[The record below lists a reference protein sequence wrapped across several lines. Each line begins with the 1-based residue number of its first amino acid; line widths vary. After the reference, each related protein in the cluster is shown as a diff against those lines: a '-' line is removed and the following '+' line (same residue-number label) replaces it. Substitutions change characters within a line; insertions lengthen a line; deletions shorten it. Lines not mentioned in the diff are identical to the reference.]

1 MNELVTMFMCGDVM
15 TGRGIDQVLPYPGD
29 PVIYEPF
36 LRMATGYVKLAE
48 AVNGPIAKP
57 VDFSYIWGDALG
69 ELERMAPDVRIINLE
84 TAITKSD
91 EYWEGKEINYR
102 MNPENISCL
111 TAAKIDCC
119 SLANNHVKDWGEAG
133 LNETLASLKG
143 AGILTA
149 GAGRTLREAAE
160 PAILTLNHG
169 SRVLVFAAGLE
180 SSGIPPDWAAAP
192 DRAGIKLL
200 PDLSKETAEL
210 LAAEMLSQKRLGDV
224 AVLSVH
230 WGSNWGYDV
239 PEAQQAFAHTLID
252 LGGCDILHGH
262 SSHHSRPIEV
272 YNAKLILYGC
282 GDLINDYE
290 GIEGYEEFRD
300 DLCAL
305 YFADVNEVDGVL
317 ASLTIVPFRI
327 HRFRLQRARLNDARW
342 LQSTLNS
349 VSTGFKTPLSLNPD
363 GTLGLGLG
371 RSL

>member
-1 MNELVTMFMCGDVM
+1 M
-15 TGRGIDQVLPYPGD
+15 TGRGIDQILLHPCD
-29 PVIYEPF
+29 PVLYEGHMKSA
-36 LRMATGYVKLAE
+36 LGYVALAE
-48 AVNGPIAKP
+48 SAHGAIERP
-57 VDFSYIWGDALG
+57 VDFHYIWGAAIE
-69 ELERMAPDVRIINLE
+69 ELSRRAPDAIIVNLE
-84 TAITKSD
+84 TAITGDGTPEPK
-91 EYWEGKEINYR
+91 GINYR
-102 MNPENISCL
+102 MNPANVPVL
-111 TAAKIDCC
+111 AAAGIDCC

-149 GAGRTLREAAE
+149 GAGRTLSEAAE
-160 PAILTLNHG
+160 PAILTLNPG

-210 LAAEMLSQKRLGDV
+210 LAAEMLSQKRLGDI

-272 YNAKLILYGC
+272 YKAKLILYGC

-290 GIEGYEEFRD
+290 GIKGYEEFRD